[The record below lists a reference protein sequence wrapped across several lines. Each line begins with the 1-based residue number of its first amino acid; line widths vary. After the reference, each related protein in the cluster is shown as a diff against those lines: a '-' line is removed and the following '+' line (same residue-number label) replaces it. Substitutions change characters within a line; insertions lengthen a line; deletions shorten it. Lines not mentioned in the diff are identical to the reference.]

1 MFHVKHR
8 RVSLLLAL
16 LLALGCLS
24 PALAAEGTGFSDV
37 PADAWYAPYV
47 EVCVRAGVMGGTGD
61 GRFQPERL
69 ISQSEGYVLLLR
81 LYDVLH
87 GGSGVFPAPP
97 ENWGTA
103 LLTFDDGTQFTLP
116 IGNVTRVCSYTCYTE
131 VFLSPQELSALDA
144 CAGQFPIITEP
155 ATGAA
160 AAVTGISHDFLSDPP
175 FHPYNVMLQTA
186 GPDFDRSFSFSQA
199 SLCPDWYRRA
209 AWFARTQGLWDGEA
223 FPELSAFSFPLP
235 LYELPPWA
243 EVEPDDPLD
252 DYTMSDD
259 FGLTVLEL
267 TGNGPELRARLT
279 QCGLSLDAGPS
290 DHRVRTYSRI
300 SALTRAQAAVI
311 AALALDPELPVVP
324 VITAAG
330 E

>member
-1 MFHVKHR
+1 MKR
-8 RVSLLLAL
+8 TMSLLLAL

-24 PALAAEGTGFSDV
+24 PALAVEDPTEGFSDV
-37 PADAWYAPYV
+37 DPDAWYAPYV
-47 EVCVRAGVMGGTGD
+47 EVCARAGVMGGTGD
-61 GRFQPERL
+61 GQFQPERL
-69 ISQSEGYVLLLR
+69 ISEGESYVLLLR

-116 IGNVTRVCSYTCYTE
+116 VGNVTRVASSSGSYTRAL
-131 VFLSPQELSALDA
+131 LSPGELSALDA
-144 CAGQFPIITEP
+144 CAGQFPVITEP

-160 AAVTGISHDFLSDPP
+160 AAVTGIDRDLLSDPSA
-175 FHPYNVMLQTA
+175 HPYDYNVVLQTA
-186 GPDFDRSFSFSQA
+186 GSGFDRSFSFSAA

-209 AWFARTQGLWDGEA
+209 AWFARTRGLWDGEA
-223 FPELSAFSFPLP
+223 FPELRGFSTMYILWGEDKP
-235 LYELPPWA
+235 YI
-243 EVEPDDPLD
+243 PLD
-252 DYTMSDD
+252 VYAMSDD

-290 DHRVRTYSRI
+290 GHRVRTYSQDH
-300 SALTRAQAAVI
+300 ALTRAQAAVI
-311 AALALDPELPVVP
+311 AALALDPGLPAVP
-324 VITAAG
+324 VITAADK
-330 E
+330 